1 MHRYRSHTC
10 GALRESNIGE
20 TVRLSGWCHRV
31 RDHGGVLFIDLRDH
45 YGLTQCV
52 ADPDSPAFKDAEKLR
67 SEWVVRM
74 DGKVRRRPDGTD
86 NEDLPTGKVEIYVSE
101 IEVLGPAGE
110 LPLPVFGEQEYPEDI
125 RLKYRF
131 LDLRREKLHQNIMT
145 RGAIIDSMRRRMKEQ
160 GFFEFQ
166 TPILTASSPEGARDF
181 LVPSRIHP
189 GKFYALPQAPQQYKQ
204 LLMMSGF
211 DRYFQI
217 APCFRDEDPRADRL
231 PGEFYQ
237 LDVEMSFVDA
247 RRRLCGDGAGHHRR
261 VRGVCQGQAGHQGL
275 AADSVRGSLA
285 QIRQRQAGP
294 AQPDRDAG
302 RLRALPRLRLQ
313 GVRADAGRPEE
324 PGLGDPGT
332 GGGSRAFCDRMN
344 SWAQGEG
351 QPGLG
356 YIMWREGGEGAGPL
370 ANNIGPERTAAIR
383 AQLGLKEGDAAFFVA
398 GDPDKFWKFSGLAR
412 TKLGEELN
420 LIDKDRFELAWI
432 VDFPMYE
439 YNEDDK
445 KVDFSHNPFS
455 MPQGGLEALQTQDPL
470 TIKAFQYDITCNGY
484 EIASGGIRNHVP
496 EAMVKAFEI
505 AGYGEKDVVERFG
518 GMYRAFQ
525 YGAPPHGG
533 MAAGVDRIVMLLCGT
548 TNLREISLF
557 PMNQQADGPA
567 DGRAVGRRDRSS
579 SASCTSG
586 STCRTR
592 RRLRLAHSPVEAS
605 IRNCASAIIG
615 SVCKSWMSCSTGTLA
630 SGVSLMISV
639 WPGRLDE
646 AGERLHG
653 GLGIG
658 IGSRACSPLAL
669 MLSTMALPRR
679 VAADV
684 LRAGKLRHDE
694 VDGAVVA
701 QREFAARRP
710 RSAPPW
716 PSPAAGLGENTSR
729 GTLASERRAVALSR
743 PPSSSVTGVQYESA
757 RRFRPGR
764 AEIEVD
770 RQRVDAGGDE
780 RLHGRDRAYR
790 SGLVIF
796 SGQTR
801 LARDRADELAPV
813 QVDAVDR

>member
-10 GALRESNIGE
+10 GALRDSHIDQ
-20 TVRLSGWCHRV
+20 TVRLSGWCHRI

-52 ADPDSPAFKDAEKLR
+52 VDPDSPAFKDAEKLR
-67 SEWVVRM
+67 AEWVVRV
-74 DGKVRRRPDGTD
+74 DGKARRRPAGTD
-86 NEDLPTGKVEIYVSE
+86 NPDLPTGAVELYVSA
-101 IEVLGPAGE
+101 IEVLGPSGE
-110 LPLPVFGEQEYPEDI
+110 LPMPVFGEQEYPEDI

-145 RGAIIDSMRRRMKEQ
+145 RGAIVDSMRKRMKEQ

-237 LDVEMSFVDA
+237 LDVEMSFVTQDDVFTA
-247 RRRLCGDGAGHHRR
+247 MEPVITGVFEDFAKGKPVTQAWPRIPFAEALRKYGSDKPDLRNPIVMQDVSGHF
-261 VRGVCQGQAGHQGL
+261 
-275 AADSVRGSLA
+275 RGSGFKVFARMLEDPKNQVWA
-285 QIRQRQAGP
+285 I
-294 AQPDRDAG
+294 
-302 RLRALPRLRLQ
+302 
-313 GVRADAGRPEE
+313 
-324 PGLGDPGT
+324 PGA

-383 AQLGLKEGDAAFFVA
+383 DALGLKEGDAAFFVA
-398 GDPDKFWKFSGLAR
+398 GDPEKFWKFAGLAR

-420 LIDKDRFELAWI
+420 LVDTDRFELAWI

-439 YNEDDK
+439 YDETEK
-445 KVDFSHNPFS
+445 RIDFSHNPFS
-455 MPQGGLEALQTQDPL
+455 MPQGGLEALQSQDPL

-484 EIASGGIRNHVP
+484 EIASGGIRNHRP

-557 PMNQQADGPA
+557 PMNQ
-567 DGRAVGRRDRSS
+567 
-579 SASCTSG
+579 
-586 STCRTR
+586 
-592 RRLRLAHSPVEAS
+592 
-605 IRNCASAIIG
+605 
-615 SVCKSWMSCSTGTLA
+615 
-630 SGVSLMISV
+630 
-639 WPGRLDE
+639 
-646 AGERLHG
+646 
-653 GLGIG
+653 
-658 IGSRACSPLAL
+658 
-669 MLSTMALPRR
+669 
-679 VAADV
+679 
-684 LRAGKLRHDE
+684 
-694 VDGAVVA
+694 
-701 QREFAARRP
+701 
-710 RSAPPW
+710 
-716 PSPAAGLGENTSR
+716 
-729 GTLASERRAVALSR
+729 
-743 PPSSSVTGVQYESA
+743 
-757 RRFRPGR
+757 R
-764 AEIEVD
+764 AEDLMMGAPSDVTPKQLRELHI
-770 RQRVDAGGDE
+770 
-780 RLHGRDRAYR
+780 RLN
-790 SGLVIF
+790 LP
-796 SGQTR
+796 QN
-801 LARDRADELAPV
+801 
-813 QVDAVDR
+813 